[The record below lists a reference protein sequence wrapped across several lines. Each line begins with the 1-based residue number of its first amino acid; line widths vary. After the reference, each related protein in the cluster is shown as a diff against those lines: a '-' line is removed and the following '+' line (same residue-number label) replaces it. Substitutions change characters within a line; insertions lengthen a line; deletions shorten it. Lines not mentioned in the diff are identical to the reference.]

1 MAFGE
6 VEFKKKVGM
15 LKGTHKSGWHFGE
28 VEPKRKV
35 KMLRRRHKRDEFKNM
50 HFWRRKLLLS
60 FFIRAIK
67 WLVRVAAGQFSRRP
81 TTLFFQ

>member
-6 VEFKKKVGM
+6 VESKKKVGM
-15 LKGTHKSGWHFGE
+15 LKGTHKGE
-28 VEPKRKV
+28 E
-35 KMLRRRHKRDEFKNM
+35 LKNR

-67 WLVRVAAGQFSRRP
+67 
-81 TTLFFQ
+81 